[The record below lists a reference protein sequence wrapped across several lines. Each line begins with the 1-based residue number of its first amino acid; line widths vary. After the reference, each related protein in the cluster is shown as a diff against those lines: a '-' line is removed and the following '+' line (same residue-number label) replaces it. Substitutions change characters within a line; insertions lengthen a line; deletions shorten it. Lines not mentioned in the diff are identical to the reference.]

1 MCVEL
6 RKTCLSNWAV
16 CVCVSAV
23 REGGGRW
30 VLVIK
35 FKGIWKLLPIQ
46 VVEMENDPTIE
57 IVPRFEIL

>member
-1 MCVEL
+1 M
-6 RKTCLSNWAV
+6 
-16 CVCVSAV
+16 
-23 REGGGRW
+23 
-30 VLVIK
+30 LVIK